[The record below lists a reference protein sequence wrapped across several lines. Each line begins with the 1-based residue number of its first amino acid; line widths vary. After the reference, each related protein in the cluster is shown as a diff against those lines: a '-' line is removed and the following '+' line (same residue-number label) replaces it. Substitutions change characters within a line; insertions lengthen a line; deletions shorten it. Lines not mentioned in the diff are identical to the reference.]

1 MGIFSK
7 IKYHVKNITK
17 GAKQRAQEEKERIEK
32 ETEEK
37 LKRQVEKNVHN
48 AKTKAKGL
56 IKKGKKKKK

>member
-7 IKYHVKNITK
+7 IKHHVKNITK

-32 ETEEK
+32 ETVEK
-37 LKRQVEKNVHN
+37 QRQVEKIIHE